1 MEIELTGELAEG
13 IYSNSVVIANSSSEF
28 VFDFLRLMPGVDKAR
43 VKSRVVMT
51 PENAKRLLLLL
62 QDNLRRHEAK
72 FGPIV
77 LPNSDFEPYA
87 SFSKIP
93 KGDA

>member
-1 MEIELTGELAEG
+1 MEIELVGELAEG
-13 IYSNSVVIANSSSEF
+13 VYSNSAVIANSSSEF
-28 VFDFLRLMPGVDKAR
+28 VFDFLRLMPGVEKAR

-62 QDNLRRHEAK
+62 QDNLQRHEAQ
-72 FGPIV
+72 FGPIIMPHGEV
-77 LPNSDFEPYA
+77 EPYV